1 MKNKA
6 GVVLRTLL
14 PIILLGLAIFG
25 EVRCI
30 YKMCTCNWEPVGKAE
45 ILYTVGTFS
54 GAGVVFGYFD
64 IEDK

>member
-1 MKNKA
+1 MKDKV
-6 GVVLRTLL
+6 GVVLIILL
-14 PIILLGLAIFG
+14 PIILWGLAIFG

-30 YKMCTCNWEPVGKAE
+30 YKMCMCNWEPVGKAE

-54 GAGVVFGYFD
+54 GAGVVIGYFD